1 MHVTGREKTSDHAR
15 TGTAAVSD
23 DNAETLRTYERAAA
37 LYRERTVR
45 GDAEPDDLVALVAE
59 HAEPGASV
67 LEVGSG
73 PGVDADRLEALGY
86 AVHRTDAT
94 RAFVDLQRAEGHRID
109 VLDVRTDDLGGPYDV
124 VFAHAVLLHID
135 RDELHAVLARLRT
148 AVRPGGL
155 LAMTLKEG
163 DGDEWSSHKVELPR
177 HFTYWRLE
185 PLRDA
190 LVGSGWEPVV
200 HERTSATYGP
210 WLRSVSRNPG

>member
-1 MHVTGREKTSDHAR
+1 M
-15 TGTAAVSD
+15 SD
-23 DNAETLRTYERAAA
+23 DNAETLRTYEQAAA

-45 GDAEPDDLVALVAE
+45 GDVEPDDLVGLVAE
-59 HAEPGASV
+59 LADAGASV

-73 PGVDADRLEALGY
+73 PGVDADRLEALGFT
-86 AVHRTDAT
+86 VRRTDAA
-94 RAFVDLQRAEGHRID
+94 RAFVELQRADGHRID
-109 VLDVRTDDLGGPYDV
+109 LLDVRTDDLGGPYDV

-135 RDELHAVLARLRT
+135 RAELPAVLTRLRA

-163 DGDEWSSHKVELPR
+163 DGEEWSSHKVELPR

-190 LVGSGWEPVV
+190 LVGAGWQPMVL
-200 HERTSATYGP
+200 ERTSATYGP

>member
-1 MHVTGREKTSDHAR
+1 
-15 TGTAAVSD
+15 VSD
-23 DNAETLRTYERAAA
+23 DNAETLRTYEQAAA
-37 LYRERTVR
+37 LYRERTVT

-59 HAEPGASV
+59 HADAGARV

-73 PGVDADRLEALGY
+73 PGVDADRLEALGFT
-86 AVHRTDAT
+86 VRRTDAT
-94 RAFVDLQRAEGHRID
+94 RAFVELQRADGHEAD

-124 VFAHAVLLHID
+124 VLAHAVLLHID
-135 RDELHAVLARLRT
+135 RTELPAVLARLRS

-155 LAMTLKEG
+155 LALTLKEG
-163 DGDEWSSHKVELPR
+163 DGEEWSSHKVELPR

-190 LVGSGWEPVV
+190 LLGAGWEPVV
-200 HERTSATYGP
+200 LEVTTAPYSP